1 MFDFD
6 WSRKQQSEFVQEHAY
21 VEDYSLFYEPPK
33 KKKESDEDRRGVVE
47 IDLNN
52 GKTIEV
58 T

>member
-6 WSRKQQSEFVQEHAY
+6 WTRKQQSEFVQEQAY
-21 VEDYSLFYEPPK
+21 VEDYFLFYEPPK
-33 KKKESDEDRRGVVE
+33 KKESDENRRGVVE